1 MDKDEKEYKSW
12 KVTEGGEEVCH
23 WVPGEDEKWSEY
35 IIPPCKKCGSN
46 NVVMRVYYNCGM
58 VMYYCL
64 DCSHSQAVPKQSN
77 VERRR
82 GNVYSRWREK
92 KLEKN
97 PACVVCGS
105 TTNLEVHHIIPVE
118 FSPELVLCETNGI
131 TLCRDCHKMVHNSR
145 RWNSRKE

>member
-1 MDKDEKEYKSW
+1 MALGAGRRRKMVRVHNPAVQKLRFGQRCN
-12 KVTEGGEEVCH
+12 EGILQLWYG
-23 WVPGEDEKWSEY
+23 
-35 IIPPCKKCGSN
+35 
-46 NVVMRVYYNCGM
+46 NVLLFR
-58 VMYYCL
+58 L
-64 DCSHSQAVPKQSN
+64 LSQPRVPKQSN

-92 KLEKN
+92 ILEKN

-131 TLCRDCHKMVHNSR
+131 TLCRDCPKMVHNTHR
-145 RWNSRKE
+145 KNSKKE